1 MSMQDRYNIPDYLK
15 EKMMLNTRMRKD
27 GCEGKNCARPPFPR
41 YPYHPC
47 EMGGFCGPVAVPYQD
62 RMQPPFR
69 DRISQPPFHE
79 GMPQSGPIPFYQA
92 YPNSLYMQEEFEE
105 DRDLERIRDMYPQN
119 AKRIQMLVDEQAD
132 KMEQDGSI
140 MFDQYP
146 DKMMIERIVNDI
158 YMAFMRMYMSGQSGE
173 EDNLEDMFEGDCEN
187 CELDEETIKDLI
199 AVLLFQEMFRRRC
212 RNRQCNRWW

>member
-1 MSMQDRYNIPDYLK
+1 MSVQDRYNIPDYLK
-15 EKMMLNTRMRKD
+15 EKMMLDTHMRKG
-27 GCEGKNCARPPFPR
+27 GCESKNCDRPPFPR

-47 EMGGFCGPVAVPYQD
+47 EMGGFCGPVAVPYRE
-62 RMQPPFR
+62 RMQPPHPR
-69 DRISQPPFHE
+69 RRQHFHE
-79 GMPQSGPIPFYQA
+79 SGMTQPGPVPFYQT
-92 YPNSLYMQEEFEE
+92 YPDSLYMQQDLEE
-105 DRDLERIRDMYPQN
+105 DMDLERIRDMYPQN

-158 YMAFMRMYMSGQSGE
+158 YMAFMRMYMKRQS
-173 EDNLEDMFEGDCEN
+173 DDKDKLEDMFEGDCNN
-187 CELDEETIKDLI
+187 CDLDEDTIKDLI